1 MRIAVDPAD
10 GDIARAGEHMRVAVY
25 YSNSDIRV
33 EERHVPAIGPGEV
46 LVKTEAVGLCGGEAM
61 EWYLLPRAPKI
72 LGHEPA
78 GVVVEVGEGVT
89 GYEVGDRVFVHHHV
103 PCNYCRECQRG
114 APTYCSSYSRTNI
127 HPGGF
132 ADYFRVPA
140 ENVPE
145 MLRLPESVSFEEA
158 SVIEPMSDCL
168 YGMQTLPV
176 VSGDTIA
183 IQGVGFMGL
192 CFVQLARLYPYARIV
207 ALDFSDWRLERAM
220 EMGATH
226 TINPAREDAAEV
238 LSVLNG
244 GRLADAVVST
254 APSAKAWESALGLVG
269 KGGTLHVNA
278 PPRPDERATVD
289 PNHLYFSGIT
299 INNAYSSTKAET
311 YAVLE
316 LIASGRVDAGALI
329 SHRFGFD
336 GVAEGIDL
344 IVKAGESIKSVII
357 PSLTRTD

>member
-1 MRIAVDPAD
+1 MRNVVSPAH
-10 GDIARAGEHMRVAVY
+10 GDIGRAGEPMRVAVY

-33 EERHVPAIGPGEV
+33 EERPVPSIGPGEV
-46 LVKTEAVGLCGGEAM
+46 LVKTEACGLCGGEAM
-61 EWYLLPRAPKI
+61 EWYLMPRAPKI

-78 GVVVEVGEGVT
+78 GVIVEVGKGVT
-89 GYEVGDRVFVHHHV
+89 GYGIGDRVFVHHHV
-103 PCNYCRECQRG
+103 SCNYCRECQRG
-114 APTYCSSYSRTNI
+114 APTYCSTYSKTNI

-145 MLRLPESVSFEEA
+145 MLKLPENMSFEEA

-168 YGMQTLPV
+168 YGIQAVPV

-192 CFVQLARLYPYARIV
+192 CFVQLARLYPYARVV
-207 ALDFSDWRLERAM
+207 ALDFSDWRLERAL

-226 TINPAREDAAEV
+226 TINPRHQDAAEA
-238 LSVLNG
+238 LRALNH

-254 APSAKAWESALGLVG
+254 APSAKAWEAAVGLVG

-278 PPRPDERATVD
+278 PPHPDERATVD

-299 INNAYSSTKAET
+299 INNGYSSTKAET

-316 LIASGRVDAGALI
+316 LMASGRVDARALVT
-329 SHRFGFD
+329 HRFGLD

>member
-1 MRIAVDPAD
+1 MRLEVSPAD
-10 GDIARAGEHMRVAVY
+10 GHIARAGEPMRAAVY
-25 YSNSDIRV
+25 YTNKDIRL
-33 EERHVPAIGPGEV
+33 EERSVPRIGPGEV
-46 LVKTEAVGLCGGEAM
+46 LVKTEACGLCGGEAM
-61 EWYLLPRAPKI
+61 EWYLAPRAPKI

-78 GVVVEVGEGVT
+78 GVIVEVGEGVS
-89 GYEVGDRVFVHHHV
+89 GYAVGDRVFVHHHV

-114 APTYCSSYSRTNI
+114 APTYCATYSKTNI
-127 HPGGF
+127 DPGGF

-140 ENVPE
+140 DNVPA
-145 MLRLPESVSFEEA
+145 MLKLPEGVSFEEA
-158 SVIEPMSDCL
+158 CVIEPMSDCL
-168 YGMQTLPV
+168 YGLETLSV
-176 VSGDTIA
+176 ASGDTIA

-207 ALDFSDWRLERAM
+207 ALDFSDWRLERAL

-226 TINPAREDAAEV
+226 TINPRREDAVGKLRDINA
-238 LSVLNG
+238 

-254 APSAKAWESALGLVG
+254 APSAKAWESALSLVG

-278 PPRPDERATVD
+278 PPHPNERATVD

-311 YAVLE
+311 TAVLE
-316 LIASGRVDAGALI
+316 LIAGGRVDAGALI
-329 SHRFGFD
+329 THRFGFD
-336 GVAEGIDL
+336 GAAEGIDL